1 MANSSFV
8 ANNYCSD
15 KFSILSSTNARNNK
29 YISLL
34 VYPNIYFLVFV
45 QSLYF
50 DPGSTQKA
58 LARSVSI
65 VSGREPSQELL
76 EHRQA
81 LSILIRVANARAIFR
96 RDPGSGIVATA
107 PDTSARLALEVYGG
121 P

>member
-1 MANSSFV
+1 
-8 ANNYCSD
+8 
-15 KFSILSSTNARNNK
+15 
-29 YISLL
+29 
-34 VYPNIYFLVFV
+34 
-45 QSLYF
+45 
-50 DPGSTQKA
+50 
-58 LARSVSI
+58 
-65 VSGREPSQELL
+65 L